1 MNINNFSLRM
11 HTAHTEEQ
19 LTNVPELWTIQRGYG
34 ALEHIIITDIDN
46 PLAQAKTDSVDVPG
60 ASGVID
66 ATEASGAVFFKNKTV
81 KVRMQTSDKSRKWFP
96 ELRDAFAPY
105 QGRLVDFAFQDSL
118 DVEWYYTGRLSVT
131 AEDPTTGE
139 LELKLDTYPF
149 LQSTDMQILQ
159 VPNAVSI
166 DRPSTAGP
174 FWEIAAN
181 ESGADVVL
189 NDDNIWAFGD
199 PGAKVLLRHTGTA
212 GQKYLF
218 STLEQLGCEISLENS
233 SLWPSTDRVTA
244 QSTRSDWLLE
254 LTISGSHY
262 DFDDNDKYRPCA
274 HLVYDLAAVSG
285 DCSITLPSNV
295 RIRPVIDNA
304 GDDALLMLDG
314 DSMIVDGDTYDRQYP
329 EAILPGRRA
338 NRDAAETTCYF
349 LAVGRA
355 IGDTP
360 DVTMMFR
367 REVLG

>member
-1 MNINNFSLRM
+1 MNINNFVLRM
-11 HTAHTEEQ
+11 HSKHTEEQ
-19 LTNVPELWTIQRGYG
+19 LTNVPELWTVQRGHG
-34 ALEHIIITDIDN
+34 VLEHIIITDIQN
-46 PLAQAKTDSVDVPG
+46 PLAQVKANTVDVPG

-66 ATEASGAVFFKNKTV
+66 ATEAEGTVFFKNKTV
-81 KVRMQTSDKSRKWFP
+81 TVRMQTSSKTRQWFP

-105 QGRLVDFAFQDSL
+105 QGRLVDFAFADAL
-118 DVEWYYTGRLSVT
+118 DVAWYYTGRLSVT

-139 LELKLDTYPF
+139 LEVQMDTYPF

-159 VPNAVSI
+159 VPNAASI

-174 FWEIAAN
+174 FWEVASN

-189 NDDNIWAFGD
+189 NGDMIWIFGQ
-199 PGAKVLLRHTGTA
+199 PGAEVILRHTGTA
-212 GQKYLF
+212 GQRYLF

-233 SLWPSTDRVTA
+233 ALFPDRDRVTA
-244 QSTRSDWLLE
+244 QSERSDWLL
-254 LTISGSHY
+254 TVRISGSHY
-262 DFDDNDKYRPCA
+262 DFDDDEKFRPCA
-274 HLVYDLAAVSG
+274 YLNYDVAALTGACSVS
-285 DCSITLPSNV
+285 LPSNV
-295 RIRPVIDNA
+295 RIRPVIQNT

-314 DSMIVDGDTYDRQYP
+314 DSVLVTADTERQYP

-338 NRDAAETTCYF
+338 NRDAAETACYF